1 EEPARRR
8 RLPDPVRTSAV
19 RAVLIISVTLIE
31 AARAVLD
38 GCRAREEK
46 EAVSRKRYANGEL
59 SLDVNSMRERLA
71 HKGLTYVDR
80 ETADDH

>member
-1 EEPARRR
+1 M
-8 RLPDPVRTSAV
+8 
-19 RAVLIISVTLIE
+19 
-31 AARAVLD
+31 LD

>member
-1 EEPARRR
+1 M
-8 RLPDPVRTSAV
+8 
-19 RAVLIISVTLIE
+19 
-31 AARAVLD
+31 AAHADGVVVVPRHDAPAVLD

-80 ETADDH
+80 EATDDH